1 MSWTRSTAMVIGL
14 VLVALPVSASV
25 ALLNLQEY
33 MEITVDTVHGK
44 ITAKETFR
52 ADWPEE
58 HTYFTRLTIEGESVR
73 LGGEPRSY
81 EVVFMGSHDP
91 ADDFYHSE
99 APQPQDVRLG
109 NEVVVFFA
117 RQPKLLP
124 EQGGVDYVWAHDG
137 VYRVERAFGEPV
149 LVGKGEGFAFPAN
162 VKLGEAM
169 TRVAETHQLILA
181 ERALQAAPAGK

>member
-1 MSWTRSTAMVIGL
+1 MSWTRSVAMVIGL
-14 VLVALPVSASV
+14 ALVALPVGASV
-25 ALLNLQEY
+25 KLMNLHEY
-33 MEITVDTVHGK
+33 MGITVDTVHGH
-44 ITAKETFR
+44 ITAKQTFR
-52 ADWPEE
+52 SDWPEAD
-58 HTYFTRLTIEGESVR
+58 TFFTKLTIEGRSVR
-73 LGGEPRSY
+73 LGGEARSF

-124 EQGGVDYVWAHDG
+124 EQGGVNYMWAHDA

-149 LVGKGEGFAFPAN
+149 LVGKGEGFAFGAN
-162 VKLGEAM
+162 TRLGDAL
-169 TRVAETHQLILA
+169 TRISDTHQLILA
-181 ERALQAAPAGK
+181 ERALEAAPAGK